1 MKSMPFWIVILLW
14 LSPAALAES
23 PPEVTGTIEHHPNF
37 PAKNLATRHID
48 VWLPP
53 SYGTDPDKR
62 YPVVYMHDGQ
72 NLFDPSKSF
81 IGVDWGVDEAM
92 TKLIVENKIREA
104 IVVGIWNT
112 MDRTKEYLPER
123 AFRELTDESLRDKIL
138 YDLGHGDKALTLDD
152 LRADDYLKFLVE
164 ELKPF
169 IDKTYRTQPEC
180 ANTFTMG
187 SSAGAFISLYAICEY
202 PQVFGGA
209 GSISGHYPLGDGM
222 LVDAFRNRL
231 PDPRCHKLYF
241 DFGTETLDKD
251 YERFQWLMDAAVAKQ
266 GYSRGCNWLTCK
278 FAGADHSERAWR
290 ARVDIPLEF
299 FLGKQSGRVYPR
311 HWWSAIEDPNK
322 PAWEILPQAAKDG
335 EVILSKRN
343 ELGLLSN
350 FAATPFMFCGKR
362 YASLEGFWQSMKY
375 PESPDDPRNDHPEVK
390 WEFTRD
396 EVAQMV
402 AFEAKHAGDL
412 ASENMRKLG
421 IDWVSFNG
429 RRFPYRPDHPGE
441 HYRLIVAATKA
452 KVCQNP
458 IVSSAL
464 LSTGDLILKPDHHQ
478 EGDTPAAWRYYDIL
492 MQVRSEL
499 RELHK

>member
-1 MKSMPFWIVILLW
+1 MIARQPVTASTLQEGQDKPPSMPPLPQQRHKVVLVI
-14 LSPAALAES
+14 
-23 PPEVTGTIEHHPNF
+23 
-37 PAKNLATRHID
+37 D
-48 VWLPP
+48 
-53 SYGTDPDKR
+53 
-62 YPVVYMHDGQ
+62 
-72 NLFDPSKSF
+72 
-81 IGVDWGVDEAM
+81 
-92 TKLIVENKIREA
+92 
-104 IVVGIWNT
+104 
-112 MDRTKEYLPER
+112 
-123 AFRELTDESLRDKIL
+123 
-138 YDLGHGDKALTLDD
+138 
-152 LRADDYLKFLVE
+152 LVE
-164 ELKPF
+164 SVRLMAANEAAVVNQWRGF
-169 IDKTYRTQPEC
+169 MHHATTQVLPAC
-180 ANTFTMG
+180 RG
-187 SSAGAFISLYAICEY
+187 RLVKS
-202 PQVFGGA
+202 
-209 GSISGHYPLGDGM
+209 LGDGM

-251 YERFQWLMDAAVAKQ
+251 YERFQWMMDAAVAAR
-266 GYSRGCNWLTCK
+266 GYIRGCNWLTCK
-278 FAGADHSERAWR
+278 FAGADHSERAWQ

-299 FLGKQSGRVYPR
+299 FLGKQSGRFYPR

-322 PAWEILPQAAKDG
+322 PAWEILPQAAQYG

-350 FAATPFMFCGKR
+350 FAATSFMFCGIR

-375 PESPDDPRNDHPEVK
+375 PEGPADPRNDHPEVK

-402 AFEAKHAGDL
+402 AFDAKHAGDL
-412 ASENMRKLG
+412 GSENMRKLG

-429 RRFPYRPDHPGE
+429 RRFPYRPDQPGE

-458 IVSSAL
+458 IVSSVL
-464 LSTGDLILKPDHHQ
+464 LSTGDLILKPDHLQ

-492 MQVRSEL
+492 MQIRREL